1 MGYSVETRKKAAV
14 EPSTELVQIY
24 VPSPGGENDFTFV
37 QRLVPVRSYRRSM
50 LHQDAPMPCVTV
62 STMLVPSLEM
72 EAGLAGPN
80 GISSLEK

>member
-1 MGYSVETRKKAAV
+1 MGYSVETRKKAV
-14 EPSTELVQIY
+14 VKFNTGVVQKY
-24 VPSPGGENDFTFV
+24 VPSPGGENDFTFI
-37 QRLVPVRSYRRSM
+37 QRLVPARSYRRSM